1 MNTLVEVRTYRGG
14 AAHRWQSESGN
25 GSPSVSWDTVVTLSR
40 GSARGDNSTHHRVVG
55 LSTSMFRCA
64 QRWSLPAGTAY
75 EEAVE
80 SAPVRHP
87 LGQHLASPPSG

>member
-14 AAHRWQSESGN
+14 AAQRWQSESGN

-40 GSARGDNSTHHRVVG
+40 GSAVGDNSTPHRVVG
-55 LSTSMFRCA
+55 LSTSMFRGA
-64 QRWSLPAGTAY
+64 QGWSLRASTAC

-80 SAPVRHP
+80 LAPVRHP
-87 LGQHLASPPSG
+87 